1 MLTFFSLT
9 LMTFWTW
16 AKVPILS
23 FSSVTMSTFHFQGL
37 EDQFDRKSRRRLDAF
52 IVPEGTGPMF
62 KESEKTDENEVVQ
75 HSIVDENTT
84 FYYVSHLSDSASGVE
99 EHRALTRLPTF
110 VIFHGIAHE
119 RGVPPSFTG
128 SSTCLVSSATT

>member
-1 MLTFFSLT
+1 
-9 LMTFWTW
+9 
-16 AKVPILS
+16 
-23 FSSVTMSTFHFQGL
+23 MSTFHLQGL

-52 IVPEGTGPMF
+52 IVPEGAGSVF
-62 KESEKTDENEVVQ
+62 KQSEKSDENEVVQ
-75 HSIVDENTT
+75 HSNFDENTT
-84 FYYVSHLSDSASGVE
+84 FYYVSHLPGSASEVE

-128 SSTCLVSSATT
+128 SSTCLVSRPPRN

>member
-1 MLTFFSLT
+1 
-9 LMTFWTW
+9 
-16 AKVPILS
+16 
-23 FSSVTMSTFHFQGL
+23 MSTFHLQGL

-52 IVPEGTGPMF
+52 IVPEGAGSVF
-62 KESEKTDENEVVQ
+62 KQSEKIDENEVVQ
-75 HSIVDENTT
+75 HSNLDENTA
-84 FYYVSHLSDSASGVE
+84 FYYVPHPSGSASEVE

-128 SSTCLVSSATT
+128 SSTCPVSRPPHN